1 MISNA
6 SPLINFAKVN
16 KLELL
21 IKCIG
26 TVVITEGVL
35 AEIVKKE
42 GFAQE
47 AQLLSEQ
54 IVQQKIFAKKLSSE
68 YLNKAEQLRNVF
80 KLGVG
85 ESEAIALALQEEEA
99 DVLMD
104 DSDGREAAELNGLN
118 PVGSLRVL
126 LLAFDKGIVNEG
138 EVLKI
143 FRKMVENKF
152 WMSGE
157 VALKFLELFEKLKK
171 SKRKR

>member
-47 AQLLSEQ
+47 AELLSEQ
-54 IVQQKIFAKKLSSE
+54 IVQQKILAKKLNPE

-85 ESEAIALALQEEEA
+85 ESEAIAFALQEGES

-104 DSDGREAAELNGLN
+104 DSDGREAAELNGRN

-126 LLAFDKGIVNEG
+126 LLAFDKGLASED
-138 EVLKI
+138 EVLKT

-152 WMSGE
+152 WVSGE
-157 VALKFLELFEKLKK
+157 ITVKFLELFEKLKK